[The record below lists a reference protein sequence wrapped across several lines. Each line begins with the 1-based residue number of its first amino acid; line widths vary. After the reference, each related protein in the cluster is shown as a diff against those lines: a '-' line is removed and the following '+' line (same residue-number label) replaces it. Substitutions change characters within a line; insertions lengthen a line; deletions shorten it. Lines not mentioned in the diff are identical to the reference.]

1 MRIRCQGLGVA
12 AIFLIATDAAQAS
25 IVDDVDPG
33 IEYHGTWVHNHIQ
46 DSKDLHGGS
55 VTFTNASG
63 STVTYRFSGELDM
76 GDTE

>member
-1 MRIRCQGLGVA
+1 MRIRRQGLGVA

-46 DSKDLHGGS
+46 DVKDLYGGS
-55 VTFTNASG
+55 VTFTNTSG
-63 STVTYRFSGELDM
+63 STATYRFSGKLDM
-76 GDTE
+76 GDTK